1 MVDEYKSQIKFLL
14 MYIIVSLIICLF
26 IGKMSMLVPYYI
38 AITLSS
44 VVAIFSYFNS
54 KICLDIQKNNIYKEI
69 ATVLGYL
76 GLINFLY
83 IIYNISYLTNHNFLS
98 TNTRLL
104 ELIIIIIDP
113 ILFYV
118 MIHNRTKKINIKN
131 SIYVLSILVI
141 VIYGITLYTDTTNV
155 LINKGYMLI
164 LSIVVSLCCFLL
176 FINNYISL
184 PSMKK
189 YLKIESIN
197 DLRLI
202 ILLHTTKCFL
212 FIIYILII
220 NKFILNLIFNIL
232 IIVNFIDAFMIIK
245 ISIRDIIKKP
255 NQNLYNKYQGEKI
268 KLQQYINQ
276 LENKN
281 ELMINYK
288 NWFNESIMSIPEG
301 IILCENKKI
310 TFVNNKVQEYLK
322 LDNVE
327 SLRGVEYE
335 DIVKDRSENKEVE
348 GLDIN
353 NIKIEFNGN
362 EFVGQELN
370 LESLKNFGRLNM
382 IIIKDINIELKL
394 KELTN
399 KLEEK
404 NKMDLSRNELLSNL
418 SHEFKTPVNI
428 IYSTAQLQELNYK
441 NNDFSKE
448 YEYNALIK
456 KNCDRLIRLINNFI
470 DSTKFDSNIFHT
482 DLKLVNIVSLM
493 EDLTY
498 SVINFA
504 RKKNISVIFDTEKEE
519 IFTLIDIDYI
529 ERIIL
534 NLLSNAIKYNKI
546 NGEILVNIKDREDKV
561 YISVKDTGI
570 GITKEKL
577 DKLFSRFERFDNFT
591 LAYEEGTGIGLNIV
605 KQMVDAL
612 AGEIKVESEVNKGTT
627 FTVILPKSKNQ
638 NLKKYNNYGD
648 ICRRVELELSDI

>member
-26 IGKMSMLVPYYI
+26 IGEMSMLVPYYI

>member
-1 MVDEYKSQIKFLL
+1 
-14 MYIIVSLIICLF
+14 
-26 IGKMSMLVPYYI
+26 
-38 AITLSS
+38 
-44 VVAIFSYFNS
+44 
-54 KICLDIQKNNIYKEI
+54 
-69 ATVLGYL
+69 
-76 GLINFLY
+76 
-83 IIYNISYLTNHNFLS
+83 
-98 TNTRLL
+98 
-104 ELIIIIIDP
+104 
-113 ILFYV
+113 
-118 MIHNRTKKINIKN
+118 
-131 SIYVLSILVI
+131 
-141 VIYGITLYTDTTNV
+141 
-155 LINKGYMLI
+155 
-164 LSIVVSLCCFLL
+164 
-176 FINNYISL
+176 
-184 PSMKK
+184 
-189 YLKIESIN
+189 
-197 DLRLI
+197 
-202 ILLHTTKCFL
+202 
-212 FIIYILII
+212 
-220 NKFILNLIFNIL
+220 
-232 IIVNFIDAFMIIK
+232 
-245 ISIRDIIKKP
+245 IIKKP